1 MKKDTENNSVS
12 FLFGE
17 CNVTIFAPGKNI
29 GCFLRC
35 EEESYCIGVRYIGA
49 GIAEFTMMGIL
60 PYVATDLGISIP
72 VAGHF
77 ISAYALGVCF
87 GAPMLLLARKR
98 PLKQILLVLMTLM
111 IVGNIC
117 ASMAPNYWVLLL
129 GRFVSGLPHGA
140 YFGVASIVA
149 GKLAD
154 KGKSSEA
161 VSIMIAGM
169 TVANLFGVPLG
180 TSLSHTLSWRATFL
194 LVGAWGLITLYYI
207 WRWVPQVEGLKDTG
221 FKGQFRFLKKP
232 APWLILGAT
241 ALGNGGVFCWYS
253 YITPLLTE
261 VSGFSADSITALMVL
276 AGFGMVVGNLVSG
289 RMSDR
294 YTPGK
299 VGTVVQGMICV
310 ILLLIFL
317 LSPHPWCSAILMTL
331 CTAGLFAVSSP
342 EQVLMI
348 RVAPGGEMLGGAC
361 VQMAFNLG
369 NAIGA
374 YIGGLALSG
383 GYRYPALAGVPFAL
397 MGFILF
403 LVFYKKFQ
411 AKY

>member
-1 MKKDTENNSVS
+1 MKKS
-12 FLFGE
+12 LIALAFG
-17 CNVTIFAPGKNI
+17 TLG
-29 GCFLRC
+29 L
-35 EEESYCIGVRYIGA
+35 

-60 PYVATDLGISIP
+60 PYVARDLNISIP

-77 ISAYALGVCF
+77 ISAYALGVCA
-87 GAPMLLLARKR
+87 GAPMLIVARKR
-98 PLKQILLVLMTLM
+98 PLKHILLVLMALM
-111 IVGNIC
+111 LVGNLG
-117 ASMAPNYWVLLL
+117 AAMAPDYWLLL
-129 GRFVSGLPHGA
+129 AARFISGLPHGA

-154 KGKSSEA
+154 EGKSSEA

-180 TSLSHTLSWRATFL
+180 TSLSHMLSWRVTFL
-194 LVGAWGLITLYYI
+194 LVGCWGLIVLYYI
-207 WRWVPQVEGLKDTG
+207 WRWVPVIEGLKDTG
-221 FKGQFRFLKKP
+221 FKGQFRFLKTP

-253 YITPLLTE
+253 YITPLLTN
-261 VSGFSADSITALMVL
+261 VSGFSAESVTALMVL

-289 RMSDR
+289 SLSDR

-299 VGTVVQGMICV
+299 VGTVVQGMIC
-310 ILLLIFL
+310 ILLLMIFF
-317 LSPHPWCSAILMTL
+317 LSPNPWCSAILMAL

-342 EQVLMI
+342 EQVLII

-361 VQMAFNLG
+361 VQIAFNLG

-374 YIGGLALSG
+374 YVGGLALSG

-397 MGFILF
+397 VGFVLF
-403 LVFYKKFQ
+403 AIFYKKFQ

>member
-1 MKKDTENNSVS
+1 MKKS
-12 FLFGE
+12 LIALAFG
-17 CNVTIFAPGKNI
+17 TLG
-29 GCFLRC
+29 L
-35 EEESYCIGVRYIGA
+35 

-60 PYVATDLGISIP
+60 PYVARDLNISIP

-77 ISAYALGVCF
+77 ISAYALGVCA
-87 GAPMLLLARKR
+87 GAPMLIVARKR
-98 PLKQILLVLMTLM
+98 PLKHILLVLMALM
-111 IVGNIC
+111 LVGNLG
-117 ASMAPNYWVLLL
+117 AAMAPDYWLLL
-129 GRFVSGLPHGA
+129 AARFISGLPHGA

-154 KGKSSEA
+154 EGKSSEA

-180 TSLSHTLSWRATFL
+180 TSLSHMLSWRVTFL
-194 LVGAWGLITLYYI
+194 LVGCWGLIVLYYI
-207 WRWVPQVEGLKDTG
+207 WRWVPVIEGLKDTG
-221 FKGQFRFLKKP
+221 FKCQFRFLKTP

-253 YITPLLTE
+253 YITPLLTN
-261 VSGFSADSITALMVL
+261 VSGFSAESVTALMVL

-289 RMSDR
+289 RLSDR

-299 VGTVVQGMICV
+299 VGTVVQGMIC
-310 ILLLIFL
+310 ILLLMIFF
-317 LSPHPWCSAILMTL
+317 LSPNPWCSAILMAL

-342 EQVLMI
+342 EQVLII

-361 VQMAFNLG
+361 VQIAFNLG

-374 YIGGLALSG
+374 YVGGLALSG

-397 MGFILF
+397 VGFVLF
-403 LVFYKKFQ
+403 AIFYKKFQ

>member
-1 MKKDTENNSVS
+1 MKKS
-12 FLFGE
+12 LIALAFG
-17 CNVTIFAPGKNI
+17 TLG
-29 GCFLRC
+29 L
-35 EEESYCIGVRYIGA
+35 

-60 PYVATDLGISIP
+60 PYVARDLNISIP

-77 ISAYALGVCF
+77 ISAYALGVCA
-87 GAPMLLLARKR
+87 GAPMLIVARKR
-98 PLKQILLVLMTLM
+98 PLKHILLVLMALM
-111 IVGNIC
+111 LVGNLG
-117 ASMAPNYWVLLL
+117 AAMAPDYWLLL
-129 GRFVSGLPHGA
+129 AARFISGLPHGA

-154 KGKSSEA
+154 EGKSSEA

-180 TSLSHTLSWRATFL
+180 TSLSHMLSWRVTFL
-194 LVGAWGLITLYYI
+194 LVGCWGLIVLYYI
-207 WRWVPQVEGLKDTG
+207 WRWVPVIEGLKDTG
-221 FKGQFRFLKKP
+221 FKGQFRFLKTP

-253 YITPLLTE
+253 YITPLLTN
-261 VSGFSADSITALMVL
+261 VSGFSAESVTALMVL

-289 RMSDR
+289 RLSDR

-299 VGTVVQGMICV
+299 VGTVVQGMIC
-310 ILLLIFL
+310 ILLLMIFF
-317 LSPHPWCSAILMTL
+317 LSPNPWCSAILMAL

-342 EQVLMI
+342 EQVLII

-361 VQMAFNLG
+361 VQIAFNLG

-374 YIGGLALSG
+374 YVGGLALSG

-397 MGFILF
+397 VGFVL
-403 LVFYKKFQ
+403 LAVFYKKFQ

>member
-1 MKKDTENNSVS
+1 MKKS
-12 FLFGE
+12 LIALAFG
-17 CNVTIFAPGKNI
+17 TLG
-29 GCFLRC
+29 L
-35 EEESYCIGVRYIGA
+35 

-98 PLKQILLVLMTLM
+98 PLKQIVLVLMALM

-261 VSGFSADSITALMVL
+261 VSGFSAESITALMVL

-361 VQMAFNLG
+361 VQMAFNFG

-403 LVFYKKFQ
+403 LIFYKKFQ

>member
-1 MKKDTENNSVS
+1 MKKS
-12 FLFGE
+12 LIALAFG
-17 CNVTIFAPGKNI
+17 TLG
-29 GCFLRC
+29 L
-35 EEESYCIGVRYIGA
+35 

-60 PYVATDLGISIP
+60 PYVAQDLGISIP
-72 VAGHF
+72 MAGHF
-77 ISAYALGVCF
+77 ISAYALGVCC

-98 PLKQILLVLMTLM
+98 PLKQTLLVLVSLM
-111 IVGNIC
+111 IIGNLC
-117 ASMAPNYWVLLL
+117 ASVAPSYWVLMA
-129 GRFVSGLPHGA
+129 GRFISGLPHGA

-154 KGKSSEA
+154 EGKGSEA

-180 TSLSHTLSWRATFL
+180 TSLSHMISWRVTFL
-194 LVGAWGLITLYYI
+194 LVACWGVITLYYI
-207 WRWVPQVEGLKDTG
+207 YRWVPRVEGLKDTG
-221 FKGQFRFLKKP
+221 FKGQFRFLKSP

-253 YITPLLTE
+253 YVNPMLTE
-261 VSGFSADSITALMVL
+261 VAGFRTESMTALMVL

-299 VGTVVQGMICV
+299 VGTMVQAMICV
-310 ILLLIFL
+310 VLLLIFF
-317 LSPHPWCSAILMTL
+317 LSPNPWCAAILMTL

-342 EQVLMI
+342 EQVLII

-361 VQMAFNLG
+361 VQIAFNLG

-374 YIGGLALSG
+374 YVGGLAVSG
-383 GYRYPALAGVPFAL
+383 GYRYPALFGVPFAFA
-397 MGFILF
+397 GFLCF
-403 LVFYKKFQ
+403 LTFYKKYQQKF
-411 AKY
+411 

>member
-1 MKKDTENNSVS
+1 MKKS
-12 FLFGE
+12 LIALAFG
-17 CNVTIFAPGKNI
+17 TLG
-29 GCFLRC
+29 L
-35 EEESYCIGVRYIGA
+35 

-60 PYVATDLGISIP
+60 PYVARDLNISIP

-77 ISAYALGVCF
+77 ISAYALGVCA
-87 GAPMLLLARKR
+87 GAPMLIVARKR
-98 PLKQILLVLMTLM
+98 PLKHILLVLMALM
-111 IVGNIC
+111 LVGNLG
-117 ASMAPNYWVLLL
+117 AGMAPDYWLLL
-129 GRFVSGLPHGA
+129 AARFISGLPHGA

-154 KGKSSEA
+154 EGKSSEA

-180 TSLSHTLSWRATFL
+180 TSLSHMLSWRVTFL
-194 LVGAWGLITLYYI
+194 LVGCWGLIVLYYI
-207 WRWVPQVEGLKDTG
+207 WRWVPVIEGLKDTG
-221 FKGQFRFLKKP
+221 FKGQFRFLKTP

-253 YITPLLTE
+253 YITPLLTN
-261 VSGFSADSITALMVL
+261 VSGFSAESVTALMVL

-289 RMSDR
+289 RLSDR

-299 VGTVVQGMICV
+299 VGTVVQGMIC
-310 ILLLIFL
+310 ILLLMIFF
-317 LSPHPWCSAILMTL
+317 LSPNPWCSAILMAL

-342 EQVLMI
+342 EQVLII

-361 VQMAFNLG
+361 VQIAFNLG

-374 YIGGLALSG
+374 YVGGLALSG

-397 MGFILF
+397 VGFVLF
-403 LVFYKKFQ
+403 AVFYKKFQ

>member
-1 MKKDTENNSVS
+1 MKKS
-12 FLFGE
+12 LIALAFG
-17 CNVTIFAPGKNI
+17 TLG
-29 GCFLRC
+29 L
-35 EEESYCIGVRYIGA
+35 

-60 PYVATDLGISIP
+60 PYVARDLNISIP

-77 ISAYALGVCF
+77 ISAYALGVCA
-87 GAPMLLLARKR
+87 GAPMLIVARKR
-98 PLKQILLVLMTLM
+98 PLKHILLVLMALM
-111 IVGNIC
+111 LVGNLG
-117 ASMAPNYWVLLL
+117 AAMAPDYWLLL
-129 GRFVSGLPHGA
+129 AARFISGLPHGA

-154 KGKSSEA
+154 EGKSSEA

-180 TSLSHTLSWRATFL
+180 TSLSHMLSWRVTFL
-194 LVGAWGLITLYYI
+194 LVGCWGLIVLYYI
-207 WRWVPQVEGLKDTG
+207 WRWVPVIEGLKDTG
-221 FKGQFRFLKKP
+221 FKGQFRFLKTP

-253 YITPLLTE
+253 YITPLLTN
-261 VSGFSADSITALMVL
+261 VSGFSAESVTALMVL

-289 RMSDR
+289 RLSDR

-299 VGTVVQGMICV
+299 VGTVVQGMIC
-310 ILLLIFL
+310 ILLLMIFFL
-317 LSPHPWCSAILMTL
+317 LPNPWCSAILMAL

-342 EQVLMI
+342 EQVLII

-361 VQMAFNLG
+361 VQIAFNLG

-374 YIGGLALSG
+374 YVGGLALSG

-397 MGFILF
+397 VGFVLF
-403 LVFYKKFQ
+403 AVFYKKFQ

>member
-1 MKKDTENNSVS
+1 MKKS
-12 FLFGE
+12 LIALAFG
-17 CNVTIFAPGKNI
+17 TLG
-29 GCFLRC
+29 L
-35 EEESYCIGVRYIGA
+35 

-221 FKGQFRFLKKP
+221 IKGQFRFLKKP

-261 VSGFSADSITALMVL
+261 VSGFSAESITALMVL

>member
-1 MKKDTENNSVS
+1 MKKS
-12 FLFGE
+12 LIALAFG
-17 CNVTIFAPGKNI
+17 TLG
-29 GCFLRC
+29 L
-35 EEESYCIGVRYIGA
+35 

-60 PYVATDLGISIP
+60 PYVARDLNISIP

-77 ISAYALGVCF
+77 ISAYALGVCA
-87 GAPMLLLARKR
+87 GAPMLIVARKR
-98 PLKQILLVLMTLM
+98 PLKHILLVLMALM
-111 IVGNIC
+111 LVGNLG
-117 ASMAPNYWVLLL
+117 AAMAPDYWLLL
-129 GRFVSGLPHGA
+129 AARFISGLPHGA

-154 KGKSSEA
+154 EGKSSEA

-180 TSLSHTLSWRATFL
+180 TSLSHMLSWRVTFL
-194 LVGAWGLITLYYI
+194 LVGCWGLIVLYYM
-207 WRWVPQVEGLKDTG
+207 WRWVPVIEGLKDTG
-221 FKGQFRFLKKP
+221 FKGQFRFLKTP

-253 YITPLLTE
+253 YITPLLTN
-261 VSGFSADSITALMVL
+261 VSGFSAESVTALMVL

-289 RMSDR
+289 RLSDR

-299 VGTVVQGMICV
+299 VGTVVQGMIC
-310 ILLLIFL
+310 ILLLMIFF
-317 LSPHPWCSAILMTL
+317 LSPNPWCSAILMAL

-342 EQVLMI
+342 EQVLII

-361 VQMAFNLG
+361 VQIAFNLG

-374 YIGGLALSG
+374 YVGGLALSG

-397 MGFILF
+397 VGFVLF
-403 LVFYKKFQ
+403 AIFYKKFQ